1 MVVKYCEQQV
11 AEAARNPSIS
21 DKESVILL
29 WEYLA
34 LLVKQNGKLY
44 GSDVAGLL
52 LKEQEGTAL
61 PQPNR
66 VSMTYE
72 EDLQNLPPDTSPQD
86 EGIDLQSQAAASTL
100 IRDDALLL
108 KKFTEYLCL
117 GRKRE
122 AVDYA
127 MREGLWGHALA
138 LSYKMDTTTHTRVLA
153 AFSSSIPRT
162 DVLLTLFQQLSGKKP
177 DITKVKR
184 FTFWSVVV

>member
-1 MVVKYCEQQV
+1 M
-11 AEAARNPSIS
+11 
-21 DKESVILL
+21 LL

-52 LKEQEGTAL
+52 LKGREIA
-61 PQPNR
+61 
-66 VSMTYE
+66 SAA
-72 EDLQNLPPDTSPQD
+72 QNSSAHNAAASSPDDGPENLAPDASSPQD
-86 EGIDLQSQAAASTL
+86 EGIDLPSQPALTTS
-100 IRDDALLL
+100 IRDETQLL
-108 KKFTEYLCL
+108 KKFTEYICL

-162 DVLLTLFQQLSGKKP
+162 DVLLTLFQQLSGKRP
-177 DITKVKR
+177 EITKVNNKMGCM
-184 FTFWSVVV
+184 